1 MTKATDKQPEK
12 KPRIRGNRKAAILGM
27 DILKW
32 TIETFKYG
40 PELWQDY
47 KMVADPESGAT
58 VRKDCRKLRELSLG
72 IVGCNDS
79 REFYRIARH
88 LAPVGTALE
97 DYEEKRWFNLFE
109 DTRALVRM
117 ELTKA
122 MLTEDNSKKAKLLLE
137 VLERRDA
144 EHYAKK
150 DSGKSVSV
158 TQTDSDNKTTSIT
171 FKVVD
176 GN

>member
-1 MTKATDKQPEK
+1 MKNQPK
-12 KPRIRGNRKAAILGM
+12 KPRVRGNTKAAILGI

-32 TIETFKYG
+32 TIDTVKNG
-40 PELWQDY
+40 PELWNDY

-72 IVGCNDS
+72 IIGCNDS
-79 REFYRIARH
+79 HEFYRIARH
-88 LAPVGTALE
+88 HAPAGIVLE
-97 DYEEKRWFNLFE
+97 EYDADRWFHTFE
-109 DTRALVRM
+109 DFRALVRT

-122 MLTEDNSKKAKLLLE
+122 LLTEDNNKKAKLLLD

-150 DSGKSVSV
+150 DSGKQVSV
-158 TQTDSDNKTTSIT
+158 TQTDSENKTTSIT

>member
-1 MTKATDKQPEK
+1 MEQKKQQK
-12 KPRIRGNRKAAILGM
+12 KVQRVRGNRKAAILDM

-32 TIETFKYG
+32 VIATVKNG
-40 PELWQDY
+40 PELWNDY

-72 IVGCNDS
+72 IIGCNDS
-79 REFYRIARH
+79 HEFYRIARH
-88 LAPVGTALE
+88 HAPAGIVLE
-97 DYEEKRWFNLFE
+97 EYDADRWFHTFE
-109 DTRALVRM
+109 DFRALVRT

-122 MLTEDNSKKAKLLLE
+122 LLTEDNNKKAKLLLD

-150 DSGKSVSV
+150 DSGKKVEISKEGEAE
-158 TQTDSDNKTTSIT
+158 DKP
-171 FKVVD
+171 FKIVVE
-176 GN
+176 GI

>member
-1 MTKATDKQPEK
+1 MKNQPK
-12 KPRIRGNRKAAILGM
+12 KLRVRGNTKAAILGI

-32 TIETFKYG
+32 TIDTVKNG
-40 PELWQDY
+40 PELWNDY

-58 VRKDCRKLRELSLG
+58 VRKDVKKLRELSLG
-72 IVGCNDS
+72 IIGCNDS
-79 REFYRIARH
+79 HEWYRICRH
-88 LAPVGTALE
+88 HAPAGTVLE
-97 DYEEKRWFNLFE
+97 EYDEDRWHHTFE
-109 DTRALVRM
+109 DFRALVRT
-117 ELTKA
+117 ELTKS
-122 MLTEDNSKKAKLLLE
+122 MLTEDNSKKAKLLLD

-150 DSGKSVSV
+150 DSGKQVSV
-158 TQTDSDNKTTSIT
+158 TQTDSENKTTSIT

>member
-1 MTKATDKQPEK
+1 MAKTQQATPKKA
-12 KPRIRGNRKAAILGM
+12 RIRGNRKAAILGL
-27 DILKW
+27 DILHW
-32 TIETFKYG
+32 TIETLKQG

-58 VRKDCRKLRELSLG
+58 IRRDCRKLKELSLG

-97 DYEEKRWFNLFE
+97 DYEEKRWFNIFE

-122 MLTEDNSKKAKLLLE
+122 MLTEDNSKKAKLLLD

-144 EHYAKK
+144 EHWKK
-150 DSGKSVSV
+150 QETGKAVSV
-158 TQTDSDNKTTSIT
+158 TQTDSESKTTSIT
-171 FKVVD
+171 FQVV
-176 GN
+176 G

>member
-1 MTKATDKQPEK
+1 MAKTQQATPKKA
-12 KPRIRGNRKAAILGM
+12 RVRGNNKAAILGL

-32 TIETFKYG
+32 TIDTIKQG

-58 VRKDCRKLRELSLG
+58 VRRDCRKLRELSLG
-72 IVGCNDS
+72 MVSCNDS
-79 REFYRIARH
+79 HEFYRICRH
-88 LAPVGTALE
+88 AAPVGIVLE
-97 DYEEKRWFNLFE
+97 DYDENRWHHTFE
-109 DTRALVRM
+109 DFRALVRM

-122 MLTEDNSKKAKLLLE
+122 MLTEDNSKKAKLLLD

-150 DSGKSVSV
+150 ESGKKVEV
-158 TQTDSDNKTTSIT
+158 TQTDSESKTTSIT
-171 FKVVD
+171 FQVV
-176 GN
+176 G

>member
-1 MTKATDKQPEK
+1 MAKTQQTTPKKA
-12 KPRIRGNRKAAILGM
+12 RIRGNRKAAILGV
-27 DILKW
+27 DILHW
-32 TIETFKYG
+32 TIETLKQG

-58 VRKDCRKLRELSLG
+58 VRRDCRKLKELSLG

-97 DYEEKRWFNLFE
+97 DYEEQRWFNIFE

-122 MLTEDNSKKAKLLLE
+122 MLTEDNSKKAKLLLD
-137 VLERRDA
+137 VLERRDS
-144 EHYAKK
+144 EHWKK
-150 DSGKSVSV
+150 QETGKAVSV
-158 TQTDSDNKTTSIT
+158 TQTDSESKTTSIT
-171 FKVVD
+171 FQVV
-176 GN
+176 G

>member
-1 MTKATDKQPEK
+1 MMKNQPK
-12 KPRIRGNRKAAILGM
+12 KPRVRGNTKAAILGI

-32 TIETFKYG
+32 TIDTVKNG
-40 PELWQDY
+40 PELWNDY

-72 IVGCNDS
+72 IIGCNDS
-79 REFYRIARH
+79 HEFYRIARH
-88 LAPVGTALE
+88 HAPAGIVLE
-97 DYEEKRWFNLFE
+97 EYDADRWFHTFE
-109 DTRALVRM
+109 DFRALVRT

-122 MLTEDNSKKAKLLLE
+122 LLTEDNNKKAKLLLD

-150 DSGKSVSV
+150 DSGKQVSV
-158 TQTDSDNKTTSIT
+158 TQTDSENKTTSIT